1 MPEYCLEVR
10 HLWKAYGRTQ
20 VLRGVNLQA
29 GSGEILALLGPSG
42 CGKTTLLRC
51 INRLEE
57 PDHGQ
62 IRVEGREI
70 TASNAHLDKIRSRIG
85 LVYQQYHLFPH
96 LTALGNCTLALRA
109 VRRLSR
115 GEADRRARAALDRL
129 GLAGKAQ
136 ARPYHL
142 SGGQKQR
149 VAIAR
154 ALVLEPR
161 LLMLDEPTAA
171 LDPEL
176 IQGLAEIVRKLAE
189 DGIAVLLV
197 THEAAFFRQ
206 VAGHTLRL
214 HQGVLVPEPHP
225 LDHEHG
231 EVGLPSIAQS
241 LEAPHES

>member
-1 MPEYCLEVR
+1 MPECCLEVR
-10 HLWKAYGRTQ
+10 GLRKAYGRAQ
-20 VLRGVNLQA
+20 VLQGVDLQA
-29 GSGEILALLGPSG
+29 GRGEIVALFGPSG

-57 PDHGQ
+57 PDQGR
-62 IRVEGREI
+62 IWVEGREV
-70 TASNAHLDKIRSRIG
+70 TASTAPLDSIRSRIG

-96 LTALGNCTLALRA
+96 LSALGNCTLALRA

-115 GEADRRARAALDRL
+115 GEADRRARATLDRL
-129 GLAGKAQ
+129 GLAAKAE

-142 SGGQKQR
+142 SGGQRQR

-176 IQGLAEIVRKLAE
+176 IQGLAEIVRELAE
-189 DGIAVLLV
+189 DGIAVLVV
-197 THEAAFFRQ
+197 THEAAFSRR
-206 VAGHTLRL
+206 VACRTLRL
-214 HQGVLVPEPHP
+214 NQGVLVADP
-225 LDHEHG
+225 LTVCHG
-231 EVGLPSIAQS
+231 DEAGGRPSIAHG
-241 LEAPHES
+241 LGAPRES